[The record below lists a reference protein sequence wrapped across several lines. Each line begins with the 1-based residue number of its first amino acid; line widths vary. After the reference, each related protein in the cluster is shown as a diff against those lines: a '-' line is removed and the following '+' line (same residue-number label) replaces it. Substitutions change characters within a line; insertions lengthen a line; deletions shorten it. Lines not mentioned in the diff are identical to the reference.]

1 MSDNTYTVPA
11 LTRGEVHTENRRN
24 RRPDDCPQCRPGFPV
39 PHWPST
45 VACRSSFRRDDNG
58 VERLFRVHCTCD
70 YCF

>member
-1 MSDNTYTVPA
+1 MTYIIPS
-11 LTRGEVHTENRRN
+11 LTRGEVTQESRRN

-39 PHWPST
+39 DHWPSPVT
-45 VACRSSFRRDDNG
+45 CRSSYRRDDQG